1 MANQPLILTKTEITQ
16 IHRALLQMLKQSE
29 AKCAML
35 VDADG
40 KCLAKKGF
48 TANIDTDALAALIAG
63 SFSSTRAMA
72 QLVGETDFSV
82 LFHQGERD
90 HVHNILV
97 DNNTILTVIFDDRT
111 TIGMVRLYS
120 KESAAAL
127 KDILA
132 QAKTKKMPSDK
143 RMHIESD
150 VEAQLDNLFS
160 EDT

>member
-29 AKCAML
+29 AKCAIL

-63 SFSSTRAMA
+63 SFASTRAMA
-72 QLVGETDFSV
+72 KLVGETDFSV

-90 HVHNILV
+90 HIHNILV

-120 KESAAAL
+120 KECSKSL
-127 KDILA
+127 KETIS
-132 QAKTKKMPSDK
+132 QARQKKIPVGK
-143 RMHIESD
+143 QIQIEKD
-150 VEAQLDNLFS
+150 VEDQLDNLFK
-160 EDT
+160 ED

>member
-1 MANQPLILTKTEITQ
+1 MANQPLILTKNEITQ
-16 IHRALLQMLKQSE
+16 IHRALRQMLKQSE

-40 KCLAKKGF
+40 KCLAKQGF
-48 TANIDTDALAALIAG
+48 TMNIDTDALAALIAG

-82 LFHQGERD
+82 LFHQGTRD
-90 HVHNILV
+90 HIHNILV

-120 KESAAAL
+120 KDSARQL
-127 KDILA
+127 GEILEA
-132 QAKTKKMPSDK
+132 TKNKQIPADQK
-143 RMHIESD
+143 VQIEKD
-150 VEAQLDNLFS
+150 VEDQLDNLFG
-160 EDT
+160 E

>member
-1 MANQPLILTKTEITQ
+1 MATQPLILTKTEITQ
-16 IHRALLQMLKQSE
+16 IHRTLMQMLKQSD

-40 KCLAKKGF
+40 KCLAKRGF
-48 TANIDTDALAALIAG
+48 TSNIDTDALAALIAG

-72 QLVGETDFSV
+72 TLVGETDFSV

-90 HVHNILV
+90 HIHNVLV

-120 KESAAAL
+120 KESVGPL
-127 KDILA
+127 KETLLLA
-132 QAKTKKMPSDK
+132 KNRRLPEDRRITLEKDL
-143 RMHIESD
+143 ED
-150 VEAQLDNLFS
+150 QLDNLFQG
-160 EDT
+160 E

>member
-63 SFSSTRAMA
+63 SFASTRAMA
-72 QLVGETDFSV
+72 KLVGETDFSV

-90 HVHNILV
+90 HIHNILV

-120 KESAAAL
+120 KECAKSLKETISAAR
-127 KDILA
+127 
-132 QAKTKKMPSDK
+132 QKKIPPGKAIQMEK
-143 RMHIESD
+143 D
-150 VEAQLDNLFS
+150 VEDQLDNLFK
-160 EDT
+160 EE

>member
-48 TANIDTDALAALIAG
+48 TSNIDTDALAALIAG

-72 QLVGETDFSV
+72 KLVGETDFSV
-82 LFHQGERD
+82 LFHQGTRD
-90 HVHNILV
+90 HIHNILV

-120 KESAAAL
+120 KESARIL
-127 KDILA
+127 KETLVA
-132 QAKTKKMPSDK
+132 SKTRKMPGGRK
-143 RMHIESD
+143 VQIEKD
-150 VEAQLDNLFS
+150 VEDQLDNLFS
-160 EDT
+160 EEN

>member
-1 MANQPLILTKTEITQ
+1 MATQPLILTKTEITQ
-16 IHRALLQMLKQSE
+16 IHRALMQMLKQSD

-40 KCLAKKGF
+40 KCLAKRGF
-48 TANIDTDALAALIAG
+48 TSNIDTDALAALIAG

-72 QLVGETDFSV
+72 TLVGETDFSV

-90 HVHNILV
+90 HIHNILV

-120 KESAAAL
+120 KESASAL
-127 KDILA
+127 RETLLH
-132 QAKTKKMPSDK
+132 AKTRRMPQDRRIDLEK
-143 RMHIESD
+143 DLED
-150 VEAQLDNLFS
+150 QLDNLFQG
-160 EDT
+160 E

>member
-63 SFSSTRAMA
+63 SFASTRAMA
-72 QLVGETDFSV
+72 TLVGEQDFSV
-82 LFHQGERD
+82 LFHQGQRD
-90 HVHNILV
+90 HIHNILV
-97 DNNTILTVIFDDRT
+97 DDNTILTVIFDDRT

-120 KESAAAL
+120 KESA
-127 KDILA
+127 KILRDTLS
-132 QAKTKKMPSDK
+132 QAKKKTIPADK
-143 RMHIESD
+143 RVQFEND
-150 VEAQLDNLFS
+150 VEDRLDDLFK
-160 EDT
+160 E

>member
-1 MANQPLILTKTEITQ
+1 MAQPLILTKTEITQ

-29 AKCAML
+29 AKCSML

-90 HVHNILV
+90 HIHNILV
-97 DNNTILTVIFDDRT
+97 DDNTILTVIFDDRT

-120 KESAAAL
+120 KESAKVL
-127 KDILA
+127 KEILA
-132 QAKTKKMPSDK
+132 STKNKQMPEK
-143 RMHIESD
+143 REHMEKD
-150 VEAQLDNLFS
+150 VEEQLDTLF
-160 EDT
+160 DD

>member
-16 IHRALLQMLKQSE
+16 IHRTLMQMLKQSD

-40 KCLAKKGF
+40 KCLAKRGF
-48 TANIDTDALAALIAG
+48 TSNIDTDALAALIAG

-72 QLVGETDFSV
+72 TLVGETDFSV

-90 HVHNILV
+90 HIHNILV

-120 KESAAAL
+120 KESAKVL
-127 KDILA
+127 KDTLL
-132 QAKTKKMPSDK
+132 QSKTRAMPQD
-143 RMHIESD
+143 RRINIEKD
-150 VEAQLDNLFS
+150 LEDQLDNLFQG
-160 EDT
+160 E

>member
-1 MANQPLILTKTEITQ
+1 MILTKTEITQ

-72 QLVGETDFSV
+72 KLVGETDFSV

-90 HVHNILV
+90 HIHNILV

-120 KESAAAL
+120 KDS
-127 KDILA
+127 
-132 QAKTKKMPSDK
+132 AKTLK
-143 RMHIESD
+143 RGARWRRRARSCPPTSASTSNAMSRTS
-150 VEAQLDNLFS
+150 LDDLFKA
-160 EDT
+160 D

>member
-90 HVHNILV
+90 HIHNILV

-120 KESAAAL
+120 KESAKILKEAL
-127 KDILA
+127 ES
-132 QAKTKKMPSDK
+132 TKNKKLPADK
-143 RMHIESD
+143 KIQIEKD
-150 VEAQLDNLFS
+150 VEDQLDNLFK
-160 EDT
+160 EE

>member
-90 HVHNILV
+90 HIHNILV

-120 KESAAAL
+120 KESAKAL
-127 KDILA
+127 KETLTA
-132 QAKTKKMPSDK
+132 AKQKKMPTDRK
-143 RMHIESD
+143 AVVEKD
-150 VEAQLDNLFS
+150 VEEQLDNLFD
-160 EDT
+160 EK